1 MKRREEKKKHGKK
14 QVATVAV
21 ESCFKEQYRRDF
33 FKNLYMVK
41 LYKVSNLV
49 KISPSKMHDMLGT
62 MIN

>member
-1 MKRREEKKKHGKK
+1 M
-14 QVATVAV
+14 ATVAV
-21 ESCFKEQYRRDF
+21 ESCFKEEYRRDF